1 MNRLLSKVSK
11 SIFSV
16 KCPKFYVLAENSNSR
31 CIQQYSKRQ
40 RRHPID
46 GSPVMPSLKEVDAV
60 AAGPVAAAGTESANH
75 PMITVTSS
83 DDNNDARAYPTAAAF
98 TGQIVAPTI
107 SIQPENPDD
116 IPPDESA
123 FTLPPHFRQSNPFH
137 RNMRDLDLSMRC
149 AICSDLYHAPVTLL
163 PCLHN
168 FCSLCIRNHFK
179 ATYTG

>member
-1 MNRLLSKVSK
+1 
-11 SIFSV
+11 
-16 KCPKFYVLAENSNSR
+16 
-31 CIQQYSKRQ
+31 
-40 RRHPID
+40 
-46 GSPVMPSLKEVDAV
+46 MPSLKEVDAV
-60 AAGPVAAAGTESANH
+60 AAGLVAAAGTESA
-75 PMITVTSS
+75 ITVTSS
-83 DDNNDARAYPTAAAF
+83 DDNNCNNNDARAYPTIAAAF
-98 TGQIVAPTI
+98 TGQNIAPTI

-123 FTLPPHFRQSNPFH
+123 FTLPPHFSHSNPFH
-137 RNMRDLDLSMRC
+137 RNLRDLDLSMRC